1 MHSRLERGSP
11 EGAVVRGE
19 YRGGEGKPRRA
30 VVRVDYRERGTTE
43 RGTTEGVLQRGGGVL
58 QRGR

>member
-19 YRGGEGKPRRA
+19 YRGG
-30 VVRVDYRERGTTE
+30 
-43 RGTTEGVLQRGGGVL
+43 GGEAPKGRSTGGFR
-58 QRGR
+58 RGRSGEKSADV